1 MKLMKA
7 AAILSV
13 LSFLAACAQPEPEPA
28 PIQPEPTYDKYG
40 NVVS

>member
-7 AAILSV
+7 AAV
-13 LSFLAACAQPEPEPA
+13 LSTLAFLAACAQPEPVVPVT
-28 PIQPEPTYDKYG
+28 PEPTYDKYG